1 MPRLAPTRFS
11 LTVLASILA
20 GSGALEAQR
29 HFPSDEAIQAILN
42 EQVTAK
48 RTTGLVLGLLEADG
62 SHRIF
67 TAGRS
72 GNPSVA
78 LNGQTV
84 FEIGSITK
92 VLTTELL
99 AEMVSRGEVALN
111 DPVQK
116 FLPAGVTMPTRNGR
130 QITLQDLAT
139 VNSGLPGMPSNFKPG
154 DMTNPYADYSVNEM
168 YEFLSSY
175 TLPRDI
181 GAQYEYSN
189 LGMGL
194 LGHVLGLRLG
204 KSYFD
209 AIEERILQPLGM
221 RETRIDLSPSLRA
234 RLAPGHNAGGSAVP
248 NWDIPTLAGAGALRS
263 TVDDMLRFLAA
274 NANPASTPL
283 GRIFES
289 THAPRASTGSPA
301 MSVGLGWHLL
311 NRPIGPIVW
320 HNGGTGG
327 YRAFLG
333 FDPAKRVGVVLLT
346 NSAITA
352 DDVGFHLI
360 DPKFPLSKPPVVRTA
375 VPVDPAT
382 LPQYAG
388 TYALTADFTIV
399 VTVEQGALWLEPTG
413 QSKFKV
419 AASAENEFF
428 LNEADLTILFI
439 KDGSGT
445 VTGLRLTQGGAVTPA
460 KKIK

>member
-1 MPRLAPTRFS
+1 
-11 LTVLASILA
+11 
-20 GSGALEAQR
+20 
-29 HFPSDEAIQAILN
+29 
-42 EQVTAK
+42 
-48 RTTGLVLGLLEADG
+48 
-62 SHRIF
+62 
-67 TAGRS
+67 
-72 GNPSVA
+72 
-78 LNGQTV
+78 
-84 FEIGSITK
+84 
-92 VLTTELL
+92 
-99 AEMVSRGEVALN
+99 
-111 DPVQK
+111 
-116 FLPAGVTMPTRNGR
+116 
-130 QITLQDLAT
+130 
-139 VNSGLPGMPSNFKPG
+139 
-154 DMTNPYADYSVNEM
+154 
-168 YEFLSSY
+168 
-175 TLPRDI
+175 
-181 GAQYEYSN
+181 
-189 LGMGL
+189 MGL
-194 LGHVLGLRLG
+194 LGHVLALRLG

-209 AIEERILQPLGM
+209 AIDERILQPLGM
-221 RETRIDLSPSLRA
+221 RETRIDLSASMRA

-360 DPKFPLSKPPVVRTA
+360 DPKFLLSKPPVVRTA
-375 VPVDPAT
+375 VAVDPAT

>member
-11 LTVLASILA
+11 LTTLAAILGAA
-20 GSGALEAQR
+20 GSLEAQR
-29 HFPSDEAIQAILN
+29 HFPSDDAIQAILN

-48 RTTGLVLGLLEADG
+48 KTTGLVIGLLEPDG
-62 SHRIF
+62 TRRIF

-72 GNPSVA
+72 GNPSVG
-78 LNGQTV
+78 LNSKTV

-92 VLTTELL
+92 VFTTELL

-116 FLPAGVTMPTRNGR
+116 YLPAGVTMPSRNGR

-139 VNSGLPGMPSNFKPG
+139 VNSGLPGMPSNFKPAN
-154 DMTNPYADYSVNEM
+154 MSNPYADYTVKEM
-168 YEFLSSY
+168 YEFLSGY

-181 GAQYEYSN
+181 GSQYEYSN

-204 KSYFD
+204 KSYFE
-209 AIEERILQPLGM
+209 AIDERILQPLGM
-221 RETRIDLSPSLRA
+221 HDTRIDFNPSMRG
-234 RLAPGHNAGGSAVP
+234 RLAPGHSPAGAAVS

-263 TVDDMLRFLAA
+263 TVDDMLLFLAA
-274 NANPASTPL
+274 NVSPASTPL
-283 GRIFES
+283 GKVFS
-289 THAPRASTGSPA
+289 GTHAPLASTGSPA

-311 NRPIGPIVW
+311 NRPAGPIVW

-333 FDPAKRVGVVLLT
+333 FDPATKAGVVLLT

-352 DDVGFHLI
+352 DDIGFHLI

-375 VPVDPAT
+375 IAVDPAT
-382 LPQYAG
+382 LPQYVG
-388 TYALTADFTIV
+388 TYAVTGDFTV
-399 VTVEQGALWLEPTG
+399 AVTAEQGALWLEPTG

-428 LNEADLTILFI
+428 LNEADLVIHFI

>member
-1 MPRLAPTRFS
+1 MPRLAPTRLS
-11 LTVLASILA
+11 LTALVILSA
-20 GSGALEAQR
+20 GSLQAQR
-29 HFPSDEAIQAILN
+29 HFPSDDAIQAILN

-48 RTTGLVLGLLEADG
+48 KTTGLVIGLLEADG
-62 SHRIF
+62 TRRIF

-72 GNPSVA
+72 GNPSET
-78 LNGQTV
+78 LSGKTV

-116 FLPAGVTMPTRNGR
+116 YLPAGVTMPSRNGR

-139 VNSGLPGMPSNFKPG
+139 VNSGLPGMPSNFKPAN
-154 DMTNPYADYSVNEM
+154 MANPYADYTVKEM
-168 YEFLSSY
+168 YEFLSGY

-204 KSYFD
+204 KSYFEAVD
-209 AIEERILQPLGM
+209 ERILQPLGM
-221 RETRIDLSPSLRA
+221 RDTRIDLNPSMQA
-234 RLAPGHNAGGSAVP
+234 RLAPGHNPGGTPVP

-263 TVDDMLRFLAA
+263 TVDDMLLFLAA
-274 NANPASTPL
+274 NVNPASTPL
-283 GRIFES
+283 GKVFAG
-289 THAPRASTGSPA
+289 THAPLASTGSPA

-311 NRPIGPIVW
+311 NRPGGPIVW

-333 FDPAKRVGVVLLT
+333 FDPAKKVGVVLLT

-360 DPKFPLSKPPVVRTA
+360 DPKAPLSKPPVARTA
-375 VPVDPAT
+375 ITVDPAT
-382 LPQYAG
+382 LAQYAG
-388 TYALTADFTIV
+388 TYELSPEFAIA
-399 VTVEQGALWLEPTG
+399 VTVEQDALWLEPTG

-419 AASAENEFF
+419 AASAEDEFF
-428 LNEADLTILFI
+428 LNEADLVIRFQ

-445 VTGLRLTQGGAVTPA
+445 VTGLRLTQGGNVSPA
-460 KKIK
+460 KKVK